1 MGVVADVQT
10 YLEAQGIIG
19 GVTGWKSLRRA
30 IVDGPGDL
38 PSDFD
43 QMVSIREDGGFA
55 AEVKAA
61 QGIGDAAIGRPAVL
75 VTVRA
80 KKADGDASG
89 AKAQEIF
96 SALNSLIGTIGD
108 GSYLVVNARTSEPV
122 FVGFDER
129 GRPLHTIGFVLMISL

>member
-19 GVTGWKSLRRA
+19 GVTGWKSMRRA
-30 IVDGPGDL
+30 IVDGPGD
-38 PSDFD
+38 DTFD
-43 QMVSIREDGGFA
+43 QLVSIREDGGFA

-61 QGIGDAAIGRPAVL
+61 QGLGDAAIGRPAVHI
-75 VTVRA
+75 TVRA
-80 KKADGDASG
+80 KKAKSSASE
-89 AKAQEIF
+89 AKAAEVF
-96 SALNSLIGTIGD
+96 SALNSFIGTMGES
-108 GSYLVVNARTSEPV
+108 SYLVVNARTSCPV

>member
-19 GVTGWKSLRRA
+19 GATGWKSLRRA
-30 IVDGPGDL
+30 IVDGPGDD
-38 PSDFD
+38 SFD
-43 QMVSIREDGGFA
+43 QLVSIREDGGFA

-61 QGIGDAAIGRPAVL
+61 EGIGDAAIGRPAVL
-75 VTVRA
+75 LTVRA

-96 SALNSLIGTIGD
+96 SALNSFIGTMGV
-108 GSYLVVNARTSEPV
+108 GYYLVVNARTSGPV
-122 FVGFDER
+122 FAGFDER
-129 GRPLHTIGFVLMISL
+129 GRPLHTIGFVLMMSL